1 MQNRRGQESFQ
12 DTSTF
17 FYDVLSFIPLLLCT
31 SNFSSTC
38 NPVLAGYKRGEGI
51 VRGGEKSSL
60 KRKSFVDEDFL
71 YGHMSCPRSTS
82 RPLEK
87 ILLDFLGKRRRRNR
101 VEEIVFRL
109 TIIVMHVLL
118 HSWIACLGKMR
129 NARTNGIR
137 CRILD
142 LSSCNTNEND

>member
-38 NPVLAGYKRGEGI
+38 NPVLASYKRGEGI

-101 VEEIVFRL
+101 VEGVPFNYHRDARSPP
-109 TIIVMHVLL
+109 LL
-118 HSWIACLGKMR
+118 DSMPWKDAKRENEWNSLQ
-129 NARTNGIR
+129 
-137 CRILD
+137 
-142 LSSCNTNEND
+142 NT